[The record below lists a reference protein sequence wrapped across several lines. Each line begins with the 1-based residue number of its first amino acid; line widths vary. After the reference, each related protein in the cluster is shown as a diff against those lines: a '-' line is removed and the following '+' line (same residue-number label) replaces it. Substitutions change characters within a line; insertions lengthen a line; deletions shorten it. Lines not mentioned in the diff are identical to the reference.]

1 MMDNNMID
9 EKVLEITL
17 WEQQIKKLKDLVEKN
32 KDELKAELD
41 SRVEDS
47 IDTGACKITY
57 ILVEKNNLDTKKAKE
72 YLKENAVLDSFI
84 KKSIEPRFT
93 VTLTTTR

>member
-41 SRVEDS
+41 SRIEDS

-84 KKSIEPRFT
+84 RKSIEPRFT